1 MSMLILIYILV
12 CHKTGL
18 GVEWY
23 DWVLFTIT
31 FIASVVEGL
40 IKREVQK
47 RLLKPSEAEG
57 ADSYFKDLFNSKE
70 KK

>member
-31 FIASVVEGL
+31 FIASVVEAL

-47 RLLKPSEAEG
+47 QITVT
-57 ADSYFKDLFNSKE
+57 
-70 KK
+70 

>member
-1 MSMLILIYILV
+1 MSMLILLYILV

-47 RLLKPSEAEG
+47 RMMRPPELEEG
-57 ADSYFKDLFNSKE
+57 DSYFKDLFNSKE

>member
-31 FIASVVEGL
+31 FIASVVEAL

-47 RLLKPSEAEG
+47 RLVATGDLSKEE
-57 ADSYFKDLFNSKE
+57 SYFKDVFSSKE